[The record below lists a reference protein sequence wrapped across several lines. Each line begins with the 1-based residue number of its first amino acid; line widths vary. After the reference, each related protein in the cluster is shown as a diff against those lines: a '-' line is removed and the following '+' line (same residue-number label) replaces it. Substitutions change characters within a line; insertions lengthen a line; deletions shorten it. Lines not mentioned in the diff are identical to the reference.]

1 MSFRGPMPLSSNVH
15 HLDNAAGTTPG
26 VGVVQVDENGRQ
38 GRLVHVARRG
48 ALAIGSEQRS
58 VGGITSPDDFGRARP
73 DLAGSGC
80 VRCFGMERGTRSGS
94 YVALRAGPSL

>member
-38 GRLVHVARRG
+38 GRLVHMARIRNLRDG
-48 ALAIGSEQRS
+48 
-58 VGGITSPDDFGRARP
+58 VDRADP
-73 DLAGSGC
+73 HGLK
-80 VRCFGMERGTRSGS
+80 VRW
-94 YVALRAGPSL
+94 P